1 MPYTNLK
8 SNTVNLVRT
17 IELVE
22 PDAWETYHQE
32 QLFAINYYQDK
43 EMILTLSFARAASLM
58 EDAGLYHFERKYY
71 DSDNEMKVDMLIGF
85 GERDVV
91 KPYFISDMLTALTDL
106 EIRTMLHYAVNSPDY
121 AEHIGA
127 A

>member
-1 MPYTNLK
+1 MCYTNLK

-17 IELVE
+17 VELVE
-22 PDAWETYHQE
+22 PDAWETYQE
-32 QLFAINYYQDK
+32 EQVFAINYYQGKD
-43 EMILTLSFARAASLM
+43 MILTLSFARVISLM

-71 DSDNEMKVDMLIGF
+71 DSEDEMKVDMLIGY
-85 GERDVV
+85 GEQDVI
-91 KPYFISDMLTALTDL
+91 KPYYISDMLTALTEL
-106 EIRTMLHYAVNSPDY
+106 EVRTMLQHAVNSPNY